1 MKTWFALLLAVL
13 LGLQG
18 CALLQPKRGEVKPEG
33 FGKSRAGDLIVTPV
47 QDTVAVEWGVTTETA
62 VEVTWAAAQ
71 KYAVQL
77 APAAGTPRWLGV
89 ELQPTIVDPPGRI
102 VVRITPV
109 VGEARMGV
117 TKLVLEGSAYGISH
131 PVQTEIVILL
141 RRQAGE
147 FAPLLAAPVTV
158 ECRNICGKVDGHG
171 RLVFYDVLREKGQTC
186 GEAASLPE
194 NQRIGA
200 NTFALAERGFGY
212 GRTCRVAGVYDALGN
227 LSFVNLGISSAV
239 PRGAML
245 LSLRAPANCWLSA
258 DNTVALVE
266 ASGMA
271 LPYDVLTGLAL
282 APPCRISGSLSS
294 PVLSGTTITSGSCT
308 WEIQ

>member
-1 MKTWFALLLAVL
+1 MRTVFALLLTIL
-13 LGLQG
+13 IGLSG
-18 CALLQPKRGEVKPEG
+18 CALLQPKKGESKPEG
-33 FGKSRAGDLIVTPV
+33 FGESRAGDLNITPV
-47 QDTVAVEWGVTTETA
+47 QDTVTAEWGLTTETA

-89 ELQPTIVDPPGRI
+89 ELQPSIVDPPGR
-102 VVRITPV
+102 VTVRITPV
-109 VGEARMGV
+109 VGEARLGAV
-117 TKLVLEGSAYGISH
+117 KLVLEGSAYGLGRL
-131 PVQTEIVILL
+131 VQTQIVVVV

-158 ECRNICGKVDGHG
+158 ECRNICGKVDSHG
-171 RLVFYDVLREKGQTC
+171 RLVFYDVLREKNQTC
-186 GEAASLPE
+186 GGEVSLPD
-194 NQRIGA
+194 NQRIGS
-200 NTFALAERGFGY
+200 NTFSLAERGFGY
-212 GRTCRVAGVYDALGN
+212 GRTCRVAGVYDASGN
-227 LSFVNLGISSAV
+227 LTFVNLGIYSAL

-245 LSLRAPANCWLSA
+245 LTLRAPGNCWLSA